1 MLTLIDYIFNF
12 IKTFAVGILF
22 DEYLQTNY
30 PEIRE
35 KYKNAF
41 INQSYNAVYLYSK
54 LQITLN
60 KYKPYMNKLI
70 NDYPLLK
77 KLAGYDVKST
87 SYNIEFIVDGNVVYK
102 TTKEKIFDNSYN
114 QEYNGEF
121 DFIIYSEYNTINDNE
136 NNILHR
142 KILKSLPKEE
152 KDFQCDKSDVK
163 FVWCEFSVGDKKFKV
178 DFKNST
184 SNYYVV
190 DNVLD
195 VKFLK
200 YFLQKYYSEHIQD
213 IDFNL
218 THDFKINI
226 LDHNIESIVL
236 DKQSNIKFS
245 KENYELVKQ

>member
-1 MLTLIDYIFNF
+1 
-12 IKTFAVGILF
+12 
-22 DEYLQTNY
+22 
-30 PEIRE
+30 
-35 KYKNAF
+35 
-41 INQSYNAVYLYSK
+41 
-54 LQITLN
+54 
-60 KYKPYMNKLI
+60 
-70 NDYPLLK
+70 
-77 KLAGYDVKST
+77 
-87 SYNIEFIVDGNVVYK
+87 
-102 TTKEKIFDNSYN
+102 
-114 QEYNGEF
+114 
-121 DFIIYSEYNTINDNE
+121 
-136 NNILHR
+136 
-142 KILKSLPKEE
+142 LKSLPKEE